1 MKKVIKL
8 NEADLEKL
16 VQKIIREEGEQG
28 GQEMSQGSEA
38 KTGKVLDST
47 VFNQLLTTLKSK
59 SADEQVNIIMT
70 LLKQMDLKGGF
81 GVKFKQAL
89 KTLS

>member
-16 VQKIIREEGEQG
+16 VQKIIREEGE
-28 GQEMSQGSEA
+28 EMSQGSEA

-47 VFNQLLTTLKSK
+47 VFNQLLTTLKAK

>member
-16 VQKIIREEGEQG
+16 VQKIIREEGE
-28 GQEMSQGSEA
+28 EMSQGSEA

-47 VFNQLLTTLKSK
+47 VFNQLLTTLKAK

-81 GVKFKQAL
+81 GMKFKQAL